1 MQESVETRNPREL
14 ALSILKKLLIA
25 LPGLTA
31 DIFYQALLDG
41 GFSEDEA
48 VKNTGSCLRT
58 GSARCWAKK
67 TNLCQ
72 NSLKNHSNLQ
82 KIWKSLLYRADQNL
96 DATVALWAD
105 RGFEVPLAEL
115 NLWDQIQKAKTV
127 SK

>member
-1 MQESVETRNPREL
+1 MQESVEKNTTRDR
-14 ALSILKKLLIA
+14 ALSILKKLLME

-31 DIFYQALLDG
+31 DIFYQALLDS

-58 GSARCWAKK
+58 GSARCWAQK

-72 NSLKNHSNLQ
+72 NSVKNHSNLQ
-82 KIWKSLLYRADQNL
+82 KIWKSLLCRSNQDL
-96 DATVALWAD
+96 EATIAVWAG
-105 RGFEVPLAEL
+105 RGFDVPLADL
-115 NLWDQIQKAKTV
+115 ALWDQIQKAKTV